1 MINKHSIY
9 NWLFFPLLASL
20 LAGSVA
26 SCINDPAMEETD
38 MSGKSTLSI
47 TMRGI
52 TTTDP
57 STSGGSY
64 DDYVKTL
71 RVIGYD
77 NTGDVVCNQKWNEND
92 LLDKLEG
99 TGEDACIKIT
109 QTLKEAFAGG
119 VCEFYFIAN
128 EEGYFVY
135 TNGQAGD
142 ALSAFLGTSGN
153 LEQAPKKDVLDNC
166 IIAFKTGDTDNG
178 FTPGYPIL
186 MTVHST
192 SQFLK
197 PGNNEMGS
205 IQLVRCLARVQL
217 NITKD
222 ASFTGDVSVNDD
234 VKLTGTCP
242 DSYSLWNTGTYTG
255 YTAQLID
262 RKLYNVG
269 TGGGVFTSSALM
281 FPEKLG
287 KGGNTVTDTDL
298 KYTFSLTSGTT
309 TKNYEIGIGKGQDT
323 DQSVIE
329 DYNIYRNHWYKTN
342 VNFLGWQSQI
352 KITYDVADWED
363 EEDYVLEFAYPSYT
377 NPIQPVGGGDF
388 PSAQPTVYYNS
399 DANSD
404 DGTFQC
410 QFTITGPVGQ
420 VWQPTLL
427 NTTPGDYE
435 IIVYKGI
442 EKQNPPYGIS
452 DDPYTLKIRALKP
465 ENVDYTVELGIS
477 YTPQWDPSAT
487 SLLLINGTEG
497 DTKWPGSD
505 DPEKIVIKQ
514 IEIPSVP

>member
-1 MINKHSIY
+1 MGDKAENAPQK
-9 NWLFFPLLASL
+9 
-20 LAGSVA
+20 V
-26 SCINDPAMEETD
+26 D
-38 MSGKSTLSI
+38 LS
-47 TMRGI
+47 
-52 TTTDP
+52 
-57 STSGGSY
+57 S
-64 DDYVKTL
+64 
-71 RVIGYD
+71 
-77 NTGDVVCNQKWNEND
+77 
-92 LLDKLEG
+92 
-99 TGEDACIKIT
+99 
-109 QTLKEAFAGG
+109 
-119 VCEFYFIAN
+119 
-128 EEGYFVY
+128 
-135 TNGQAGD
+135 
-142 ALSAFLGTSGN
+142 
-153 LEQAPKKDVLDNC
+153 C
-166 IIAFKTGDTDNG
+166 IIAFDAESGL
-178 FTPGYPIL
+178 TPGYPIL
-186 MTVHST
+186 MTVHSS

-222 ASFTGDVSVNDD
+222 ASFTGDVSVGN
-234 VKLTGTCP
+234 VHLTGSCT

-255 YTAQLID
+255 YTAQSID

-309 TKNYEIGIGKGQDT
+309 KKNYEIGIGKGQDT

-329 DYNIYRNHWYKTN
+329 DYNIYRNYWYKTN

-352 KITYDVADWED
+352 KITYEVDNWKEGGNY
-363 EEDYVLEFAYPSYT
+363 ELGFAYPSYT
-377 NPIQPVGGGDF
+377 NPIQPVGGGE
-388 PSAQPTVYYNS
+388 PPYAQPTVYYNS
-399 DANSD
+399 DADSD

-435 IIVYKGI
+435 ITVYKGG
-442 EKQNPPYGIS
+442 EKQDPPYGIS

-487 SLLLINGTEG
+487 SLLLINGTVNN
-497 DTKWPGSD
+497 TAWAGSS

-514 IEIPSVP
+514 VDISSVP

>member
-9 NWLFFPLLASL
+9 NWLFFPLFVSL

-26 SCINDPAMEETD
+26 SCINDPAMEEEDT
-38 MSGKSTLSI
+38 SGKSTLSI
-47 TMRGI
+47 MVRGI
-52 TTTDP
+52 TITPGT
-57 STSGGSY
+57 
-64 DDYVKTL
+64 DDYVETL

-77 NTGDVVCNQKWNEND
+77 NTGAVVCNQKYSGAE
-92 LLDKLEG
+92 LGTVEG
-99 TGEDACIKIT
+99 KAPDTYIVIT
-109 QTLKEAFAGG
+109 QTLEDAFQGG
-119 VCEFYFIAN
+119 VCDFYFIAN
-128 EEGYFVY
+128 EDGYSVY

-142 ALSAFLGTSGN
+142 ALSTFLGTSGN
-153 LEQAPKKDVLDNC
+153 LKQAPPKATLDNC
-166 IIAFKTGDTDNG
+166 VIAFKTGDTDNG

-217 NITKD
+217 NIAKD
-222 ASFTGDVSVNDD
+222 ASFTGDVYVNDD

-242 DSYSLWNTGTYTG
+242 DSYSLWNTGTYIA
-255 YTAQLID
+255 YTAQPIN

-269 TGGGVFTSSALM
+269 TGNGIFTSSALM

-309 TKNYEIGIGKGQDT
+309 TKKYEIGIGKGQDT

-329 DYNIYRNHWYKTN
+329 DYNIYRNHWYRTN
-342 VNFLGWQSQI
+342 VNFLGWQSLI
-352 KITYDVADWED
+352 KITYEVDDWED
-363 EEDYVLEFAYPSYT
+363 SEDYELEFAYPSYT
-377 NPIQPVGGGDF
+377 NPIQPDDGSTFD
-388 PSAQPTVYYNS
+388 QPTVYYNS
-399 DANSD
+399 DADSD
-404 DGTFQC
+404 DGAFQC
-410 QFTITGPVGQ
+410 QFTITGPTGQ

-435 IIVYKGI
+435 ITVYKGT

-465 ENVDYTVELGIS
+465 ENVNKTFELGIS
-477 YTPQWDPSAT
+477 YTPQWNPSAT

-497 DTKWPGSD
+497 DTEWSGSD

-514 IEIPSVP
+514 VEIPSVP

>member
-1 MINKHSIY
+1 MKVKQYIY
-9 NWLFFPLLASL
+9 HWLFFPLLVLL
-20 LAGSVA
+20 LAGGA
-26 SCINDPAMEETD
+26 TSCSNDSSMEEED

-47 TMRGI
+47 MVRGI
-52 TTTDP
+52 TITPGT
-57 STSGGSY
+57 

-77 NTGDVVCNQKWNEND
+77 NAENVVCNQKWNEND
-92 LLDKLEG
+92 LQGKLEG
-99 TGEDACIKIT
+99 TGDDACIKIT
-109 QTLKEAFAGG
+109 QTLREAFAGG

-128 EEGYFVY
+128 EDGYSVY

-142 ALSAFLGTSGN
+142 ALSTFLGTSGN
-153 LEQAPKKDVLDNC
+153 LEQAPPKAALDNC
-166 IIAFKTGDTDNG
+166 VIAFKTGDTDNG

-197 PGNNEMGS
+197 PGDNSMGT

-217 NITKD
+217 KISNSSNQQDLT
-222 ASFTGDVSVNDD
+222 VNT
-234 VKLTGTCP
+234 VKLTGSCP
-242 DSYSLWNTGTYTG
+242 DSYSLWNTETYKDYQAIQITRDLANMSSVEDGT
-255 YTAQLID
+255 
-262 RKLYNVG
+262 
-269 TGGGVFTSSALM
+269 VFTSSALF
-281 FPEKLG
+281 FPEKLE
-287 KGGNTVTDTDL
+287 KGGNATTDTDL

-363 EEDYVLEFAYPSYT
+363 GEDYELGFAYPSYT

-399 DANSD
+399 DADSD

-435 IIVYKGI
+435 ITVYKGT
-442 EKQNPPYGIS
+442 EKQDPPYGITTEG
-452 DDPYTLKIRALKP
+452 DPYTLKIRALKP
-465 ENVDYTVELGIS
+465 ENIDHTVELGIS

-514 IEIPSVP
+514 VEIPSVP

>member
-9 NWLFFPLLASL
+9 NWLFFPLLVFL
-20 LAGSVA
+20 LAGGA
-26 SCINDPAMEETD
+26 TSCSNDPAMEEEDT
-38 MSGKSTLSI
+38 SGKSTLSI
-47 TMRGI
+47 MVRGI
-52 TTTDP
+52 TITPGT
-57 STSGGSY
+57 
-64 DDYVKTL
+64 DDYVETL

-77 NTGDVVCNQKWNEND
+77 NTGAVVCNQKYSGAE
-92 LLDKLEG
+92 LGTVEG
-99 TGEDACIKIT
+99 TTPDTYIKIT
-109 QTLKEAFAGG
+109 QTLEDAFQGG
-119 VCEFYFIAN
+119 VCDFYFIAN
-128 EEGYFVY
+128 EDEYFVY
-135 TNGQAGD
+135 TDGQARN
-142 ALSAFLGTSGN
+142 ALSTFLGTSGN
-153 LEQAPKKDVLDNC
+153 LEQAPQKDALDNC
-166 IIAFKTGDTDNG
+166 VIAFKTGDTDNG

-197 PGNNEMGS
+197 PGDNSMGT

-217 NITKD
+217 KISNSSNQQDLT
-222 ASFTGDVSVNDD
+222 VNT
-234 VKLTGTCP
+234 VKLTGSCP
-242 DSYSLWNTGTYTG
+242 DSYSLWNTETYKDYQAIQITRDLANMSSVEDGT
-255 YTAQLID
+255 
-262 RKLYNVG
+262 
-269 TGGGVFTSSALM
+269 VFTSSALF
-281 FPEKLG
+281 FPEKLE
-287 KGGNTVTDTDL
+287 KGGNATTDTDL

-363 EEDYVLEFAYPSYT
+363 GEDYELGFAYPSYT
-377 NPIQPVGGGDF
+377 NPIQPMDGTTF
-388 PSAQPTVYYNS
+388 EQPTVYYNS
-399 DANSD
+399 DADSD

-410 QFTITGPVGQ
+410 QFTIYGPTGQ

-435 IIVYKGI
+435 ITVYKGG
-442 EKQNPPYGIS
+442 EKQDPPYGIS

-465 ENVDYTVELGIS
+465 ENVNHTVELGIS

-497 DTKWPGSD
+497 ETKWSGSD

-514 IEIPSVP
+514 VEIPSVP

>member
-9 NWLFFPLLASL
+9 NWLFFPLLVFL

-26 SCINDPAMEETD
+26 SCSNDPAMEEEDT
-38 MSGKSTLSI
+38 SGKSTLSI
-47 TMRGI
+47 MVRGI
-52 TTTDP
+52 TITPGT
-57 STSGGSY
+57 
-64 DDYVKTL
+64 DDYVETL

-77 NTGDVVCNQKWNEND
+77 NTGAVVCNQKYSGAE
-92 LLDKLEG
+92 LGTVEG
-99 TGEDACIKIT
+99 TAPDTYIKIT
-109 QTLKEAFAGG
+109 QTLEDAFQGG
-119 VCEFYFIAN
+119 VCDFYFIAN
-128 EEGYFVY
+128 EDGYSVY
-135 TNGQAGD
+135 NSQTTPKQT
-142 ALSAFLGTSGN
+142 LSAFLGDKAEN
-153 LEQAPKKDVLDNC
+153 APQKVDLNSC
-166 IIAFKTGDTDNG
+166 IIAFDVQNG
-178 FTPGYPIL
+178 LTPGYPVL

-197 PGNNEMGS
+197 PGNNDMGRIS
-205 IQLVRCLARVQL
+205 LVRCLARVQL

-222 ASFTGDVSVNDD
+222 VSFTEDVSVGN
-234 VKLTGTCP
+234 VQLTGSCP
-242 DSYSLWNTGTYTG
+242 DSYSLWNTVTYTG
-255 YTAQLID
+255 YTAQSID
-262 RKLYNVG
+262 RELYNVG

-287 KGGNTVTDTDL
+287 KGGSTVTDTDL

-329 DYNIYRNHWYKTN
+329 DYNIYRNHWYRTN

-352 KITYDVADWED
+352 KITYEVDDWED
-363 EEDYVLEFAYPSYT
+363 GEDYVLEFAYPSYT
-377 NPIQPVGGGDF
+377 NPIQPVGGGE
-388 PSAQPTVYYNS
+388 PPYAQPTVYYNS
-399 DANSD
+399 DADSD

-435 IIVYKGI
+435 ITVYKGG
-442 EKQNPPYGIS
+442 EKQDPPYGIS

-465 ENVDYTVELGIS
+465 ENVDHTVELGIS

-497 DTKWPGSD
+497 DTKWSGSN
-505 DPEKIVIKQ
+505 DPEKIVIEQ
-514 IEIPSVP
+514 VEIPSVP

>member
-1 MINKHSIY
+1 MQNRHFIY
-9 NWLFFPLLASL
+9 SWMFFLLLAILLASG
-20 LAGSVA
+20 AT
-26 SCINDPAMEETD
+26 SCSNDPSMEEGT
-38 MSGKSTLSI
+38 SGKSTLSI
-47 TMRGI
+47 MVRGI

-57 STSGGSY
+57 GSSGSY
-64 DDYVKTL
+64 DDYVETL

-77 NTGDVVCNQKWNEND
+77 NTGTVVCNQKYSGTE
-92 LLDKLEG
+92 LGTVEG
-99 TGEDACIKIT
+99 TAPNTYIKIT
-109 QTLKEAFAGG
+109 QTLEDAFQGG
-119 VCEFYFIAN
+119 VCDFYFIAN
-128 EEGYFVY
+128 EGEYSVY
-135 TNGQAGD
+135 NSQTTPKQT
-142 ALSAFLGTSGN
+142 LSEFLGDGAEYAPSKEN
-153 LEQAPKKDVLDNC
+153 LDSC
-166 IIAFKTGDTDNG
+166 IIAFDAQNG
-178 FTPGYPIL
+178 LTPGYPIL
-186 MTVHST
+186 MAVHST

-197 PGNNEMGS
+197 PGNNEMGR
-205 IQLVRCLARVQL
+205 IYLERCLARVQL

-222 ASFTGDVSVNDD
+222 ASFTGDVSVGN
-234 VKLTGTCP
+234 VYLTGSCT

-255 YTAQLID
+255 YTAQSID

-269 TGGGVFTSSALM
+269 TGGSVFTSSALM

-287 KGGNTVTDTDL
+287 KGGSTVTDTNL

-399 DANSD
+399 NADSD

-435 IIVYKGI
+435 ITVYKGT
-442 EKQNPPYGIS
+442 EKQDPPYGITTEG
-452 DDPYTLKIRALKP
+452 DPYTLKIRALKP
-465 ENVDYTVELGIS
+465 ENVNHTVELGIS

-497 DTKWPGSD
+497 DTKWSGSN
-505 DPEKIVIKQ
+505 DPEKIVIEQ
-514 IEIPSVP
+514 VEIPSVP

>member
-26 SCINDPAMEETD
+26 SCINDPAMEEDT
-38 MSGKSTLSI
+38 SGKSTLSI
-47 TMRGI
+47 MVRGV
-52 TTTDP
+52 TTNPEQD
-57 STSGGSY
+57 GY
-64 DDYVKTL
+64 DEYIETL

-77 NTGDVVCNQKWNEND
+77 NTGAVVCNQKYSGAE
-92 LLDKLEG
+92 LGTVEG
-99 TGEDACIKIT
+99 TAPNTYIKIT
-109 QTLKEAFAGG
+109 QTLEDAFQGG
-119 VCEFYFIAN
+119 VCDFYFIAN
-128 EEGYFVY
+128 EDGYSVY
-135 TNGQAGD
+135 KYNSQTTPKQT
-142 ALSAFLGTSGN
+142 LSAFLGDKAEN
-153 LEQAPKKDVLDNC
+153 APQKVDLSSC
-166 IIAFKTGDTDNG
+166 IIAFDAESGL
-178 FTPGYPIL
+178 TPGYPIL

-192 SQFLK
+192 SQYLK
-197 PGNNEMGS
+197 PGDNSMGT

-222 ASFTGDVSVNDD
+222 ASFTGDVSVGN
-234 VKLTGTCP
+234 VRLTGSCP
-242 DSYSLWNTGTYTG
+242 DSYSLWNTGTYID
-255 YTAQLID
+255 YTAQPID
-262 RKLYNVG
+262 RKLYG
-269 TGGGVFTSSALM
+269 TGNGIFTSSALM

-329 DYNIYRNHWYKTN
+329 DYNIYRNYWYKTN

-399 DANSD
+399 DADSD

-435 IIVYKGI
+435 ITVYKGT
-442 EKQNPPYGIS
+442 EKQDPPYGITTEG
-452 DDPYTLKIRALKP
+452 DPYTLKIRALKP
-465 ENVDYTVELGIS
+465 ENVNHTVELGIS

>member
-9 NWLFFPLLASL
+9 NWLFFPLFVSL

-26 SCINDPAMEETD
+26 SCINDPAMEEEDT
-38 MSGKSTLSI
+38 SGKSTLSI
-47 TMRGI
+47 MVRGI
-52 TTTDP
+52 TITDP
-57 STSGGSY
+57 GTTGSY

-77 NTGDVVCNQKWNEND
+77 NTGAVVCNQKYSGAE
-92 LLDKLEG
+92 LGTVEG
-99 TGEDACIKIT
+99 KDPNTYIEIT
-109 QTLKEAFAGG
+109 QTLEDAFQGG
-119 VCEFYFIAN
+119 VCDFYFIAN
-128 EEGYFVY
+128 EDGYSVY
-135 TNGQAGD
+135 NSQTTPKQT
-142 ALSAFLGTSGN
+142 LSAFLGDKAEN
-153 LEQAPKKDVLDNC
+153 APQKVDLSSC
-166 IIAFKTGDTDNG
+166 IIAFDAESGL
-178 FTPGYPIL
+178 TPGYPIL

-192 SQFLK
+192 SQYLK
-197 PGNNEMGS
+197 PGDNSMGT

-217 NITKD
+217 KISNSSNQQDLT
-222 ASFTGDVSVNDD
+222 VNT
-234 VKLTGTCP
+234 VKLTGSCP
-242 DSYSLWNTGTYTG
+242 DSYSLWNTETYKDYQAIQITRDLANMSSVEDGT
-255 YTAQLID
+255 
-262 RKLYNVG
+262 
-269 TGGGVFTSSALM
+269 VFTSSALF
-281 FPEKLG
+281 FPEKLE
-287 KGGNTVTDTDL
+287 KGGNATTDTDL

-363 EEDYVLEFAYPSYT
+363 GEDYELGFAYPSYT
-377 NPIQPVGGGDF
+377 NPIQPMDGTTF
-388 PSAQPTVYYNS
+388 EQPTVYYNS
-399 DANSD
+399 DADSD

-410 QFTITGPVGQ
+410 QFTIYGPTGQ

-435 IIVYKGI
+435 ITVYKGG
-442 EKQNPPYGIS
+442 EKQDPPYGIS

-465 ENVDYTVELGIS
+465 ENVNHTVELGIS

-497 DTKWPGSD
+497 ETKWSGSD

-514 IEIPSVP
+514 VEIPSVP

>member
-1 MINKHSIY
+1 MKITRYIY
-9 NWLFFPLLASL
+9 QGMLFPLLAFL
-20 LAGSVA
+20 LAGSVTGC
-26 SCINDPAMEETD
+26 SNDPTMEEG

-47 TMRGI
+47 MVRGI
-52 TTTDP
+52 TITDP
-57 STSGGSY
+57 GTSGSY

-77 NTGDVVCNQKWNEND
+77 NAGNVVCNQKWEKSD
-92 LLDKLEG
+92 LQDKLEG
-99 TGEDACIKIT
+99 TGDNACIKIT
-109 QTLKEAFAGG
+109 QTLREAFAGG
-119 VCEFYFIAN
+119 VCQFYFIAN
-128 EEGYFVY
+128 EDGYLTY
-135 TNGQAGD
+135 TNGQAGND
-142 ALSAFLGTSGN
+142 LSTFLGTSGN
-153 LEQAPKKDVLDNC
+153 LEQAPTKDKLDNC

-192 SQFLK
+192 SQYLK
-197 PGNNEMGS
+197 PGDNSMGT

-217 NITKD
+217 KISNSSYQQDLT
-222 ASFTGDVSVNDD
+222 VNT
-234 VKLTGTCP
+234 VKLTGSCP
-242 DSYSLWNTGTYTG
+242 NTYSLWNTETYKDYQAIPITRDLANMSSVGDGT
-255 YTAQLID
+255 
-262 RKLYNVG
+262 
-269 TGGGVFTSSALM
+269 VFTSSALM

-287 KGGNTVTDTDL
+287 KEGNTVTDTDL

-329 DYNIYRNHWYKTN
+329 DYNIYRNHWYSTN

-352 KITYDVADWED
+352 KITYEVDDWKD
-363 EEDYVLEFAYPSYT
+363 GEDYELGFAYPSYT

-399 DANSD
+399 DADSD

-435 IIVYKGI
+435 ITVYKRT
-442 EKQNPPYGIS
+442 EKQDPPYGITTEG
-452 DDPYTLKIRALKP
+452 DPYTLKIRALKP
-465 ENVDYTVELGIS
+465 ENVNHTIELGIS

-497 DTKWPGSD
+497 ETKWPGSD

-514 IEIPSVP
+514 VEILSVP

>member
-9 NWLFFPLLASL
+9 NWLFFPLFVSL

-26 SCINDPAMEETD
+26 SCINDPAMEEEDT
-38 MSGKSTLSI
+38 SGKSTLSI
-47 TMRGI
+47 MVRGI
-52 TTTDP
+52 TITPGT
-57 STSGGSY
+57 
-64 DDYVKTL
+64 DDYVETL

-77 NTGDVVCNQKWNEND
+77 NTGAVVCNQKYSGAE
-92 LLDKLEG
+92 LGKVEG
-99 TGEDACIKIT
+99 TASDTYIKIT
-109 QTLKEAFAGG
+109 QTLEDAFQGG
-119 VCEFYFIAN
+119 VCDFYFIAN
-128 EEGYFVY
+128 EEEYFVY
-135 TNGQAGD
+135 NSQTTPKQT
-142 ALSAFLGTSGN
+142 LSAFLGDKAEN
-153 LEQAPKKDVLDNC
+153 APQKVDLSSC
-166 IIAFKTGDTDNG
+166 IIAFDAESGL
-178 FTPGYPIL
+178 TPGYPIL

-222 ASFTGDVSVNDD
+222 ASFTGDVYVNDD

-242 DSYSLWNTGTYTG
+242 DSYSLWNTGTYIA
-255 YTAQLID
+255 YTAQPID
-262 RKLYNVG
+262 RKLYNLG
-269 TGGGVFTSSALM
+269 TGNGIFTSSALM

-352 KITYDVADWED
+352 KITYEVANWED
-363 EEDYVLEFAYPSYT
+363 GEDYELGFAYPSYT
-377 NPIQPVGGGDF
+377 NPIQPVGGGE
-388 PSAQPTVYYNS
+388 PPYAQPTVYYNS
-399 DANSD
+399 DADSD

-435 IIVYKGI
+435 ITVYKGG
-442 EKQNPPYGIS
+442 EKQDPPYGIS

-465 ENVDYTVELGIS
+465 ENVDHTVELGIS

-487 SLLLINGTEG
+487 SLLLINGTVNN
-497 DTKWPGSD
+497 TAWAGSS

-514 IEIPSVP
+514 VEIPSVP

>member
-1 MINKHSIY
+1 MINKHSI
-9 NWLFFPLLASL
+9 F
-20 LAGSVA
+20 
-26 SCINDPAMEETD
+26 NDPAMEEEYT
-38 MSGKSTLSI
+38 SGKSTLSI
-47 TMRGI
+47 MVRGI
-52 TTTDP
+52 TITDP
-57 STSGGSY
+57 GTTGSY

-77 NTGDVVCNQKWNEND
+77 NTGAVVCNQKYSGSE
-92 LLDKLEG
+92 LGKVEG
-99 TGEDACIKIT
+99 TAPDTYIKIT
-109 QTLKEAFAGG
+109 QTLEKAFQGG
-119 VCEFYFIAN
+119 VCDFYFIAN
-128 EEGYFVY
+128 EGGYSVY
-135 TNGQAGD
+135 NSQTTPKQT
-142 ALSAFLGTSGN
+142 LSEFLGDN
-153 LEQAPKKDVLDNC
+153 AENAPPKVDLSSC
-166 IIAFKTGDTDNG
+166 IIAFDAESGL
-178 FTPGYPIL
+178 TPGYPIL

-242 DSYSLWNTGTYTG
+242 DSYSLWNTGTYIA
-255 YTAQLID
+255 YTAQSID
-262 RKLYNVG
+262 RELYNVG
-269 TGGGVFTSSALM
+269 TGNGIFTSSALM

-329 DYNIYRNHWYKTN
+329 DYNIYRNSWYTTSL
-342 VNFLGWQSQI
+342 NFLGWQSQI
-352 KITYDVADWED
+352 KITYEVDDWEVGGN
-363 EEDYVLEFAYPSYT
+363 YVLEFAYPSYT
-377 NPIQPVGGGDF
+377 NPIQPVGGGE
-388 PSAQPTVYYNS
+388 PPYAQPTVYYNS
-399 DANSD
+399 DADSD

-435 IIVYKGI
+435 ITVYKGG
-442 EKQNPPYGIS
+442 EKQDPPYGIS
-452 DDPYTLKIRALKP
+452 DDSYTLKIRALKP
-465 ENVDYTVELGIS
+465 ENVDHTVELGIS

-497 DTKWPGSD
+497 DTKWSGSN
-505 DPEKIVIKQ
+505 DPEKIVIEQ
-514 IEIPSVP
+514 VEIPSVP

>member
-1 MINKHSIY
+1 MINKQSIY
-9 NWLFFPLLASL
+9 YWFFFPLLAL
-20 LAGSVA
+20 LSAGCLT
-26 SCINDPAMEETD
+26 SCIYDSVVEETD

-47 TMRGI
+47 MVRGI
-52 TTTDP
+52 TITPGT
-57 STSGGSY
+57 
-64 DDYVKTL
+64 DDYVETL

-77 NTGDVVCNQKWNEND
+77 NTGAVVCNQKYSGAE
-92 LLDKLEG
+92 LGTVEG
-99 TGEDACIKIT
+99 TAPDTYIEIT
-109 QTLKEAFAGG
+109 QTLEDAFQGG
-119 VCEFYFIAN
+119 VCDFYFIAN
-128 EEGYFVY
+128 EDGYSVY
-135 TNGQAGD
+135 NSQTTTKQK
-142 ALSAFLGTSGN
+142 LSDFLGDN
-153 LEQAPKKDVLDNC
+153 AKNAPQKVDLSSC
-166 IIAFKTGDTDNG
+166 IIAFDTESG
-178 FTPGYPIL
+178 LTPGYPIL

-222 ASFTGDVSVNDD
+222 ASFTGDVYVNDD

-242 DSYSLWNTGTYTG
+242 DSYSLWNTGTYIA
-255 YTAQLID
+255 YTAQSID

-287 KGGNTVTDTDL
+287 KGGSTVTDTDL

-352 KITYDVADWED
+352 KITYEVANWED
-363 EEDYVLEFAYPSYT
+363 GEDYELGFAYPSYT
-377 NPIQPVGGGDF
+377 NPIQPMDGTTF
-388 PSAQPTVYYNS
+388 EQPTVYYNS
-399 DANSD
+399 DADSD

-435 IIVYKGI
+435 ITVYKRE
-442 EKQNPPYGIS
+442 EKQDPPYGIS
-452 DDPYTLKIRALKP
+452 EYPYTLKIRALKP
-465 ENVDYTVELGIS
+465 ENVDHTVELGIS

>member
-9 NWLFFPLLASL
+9 NWLFFPLLVFL
-20 LAGSVA
+20 LAGGA
-26 SCINDPAMEETD
+26 TSCSNDPAMEEEDT
-38 MSGKSTLSI
+38 SGKSTLSI
-47 TMRGI
+47 MVRGI
-52 TTTDP
+52 TITPGT
-57 STSGGSY
+57 
-64 DDYVKTL
+64 DDYVETL

-77 NTGDVVCNQKWNEND
+77 NTGAVVCNQKYSGAE
-92 LLDKLEG
+92 LGTVEG
-99 TGEDACIKIT
+99 TVPDTYIKIT
-109 QTLKEAFAGG
+109 QILEDAFQGG
-119 VCEFYFIAN
+119 VCDFYFIAN
-128 EEGYFVY
+128 EDGYSVY
-135 TNGQAGD
+135 NSQTTPKQT
-142 ALSAFLGTSGN
+142 LSAFLGDN
-153 LEQAPKKDVLDNC
+153 AENAPQKVDLSRC
-166 IIAFKTGDTDNG
+166 IIAFDAESGL
-178 FTPGYPIL
+178 TPGYSIL

-192 SQFLK
+192 SQYLK
-197 PGNNEMGS
+197 PGDNSMGT

-222 ASFTGDVSVNDD
+222 ASFTGDVYVNDD

-242 DSYSLWNTGTYTG
+242 DSYSLWNTGTYIA
-255 YTAQLID
+255 YTAQPID

-269 TGGGVFTSSALM
+269 TGNGIFTSSALM

-309 TKNYEIGIGKGQDT
+309 TKNYKIGIGKGQDT

-352 KITYDVADWED
+352 KITYEVDNWKEGGNY
-363 EEDYVLEFAYPSYT
+363 ELGFAYPSYT
-377 NPIQPVGGGDF
+377 NPIQPVGGGE
-388 PSAQPTVYYNS
+388 PSYAQPTVYYNS
-399 DANSD
+399 DADSD

-435 IIVYKGI
+435 ITVYKGT
-442 EKQNPPYGIS
+442 EKQDPPYGITTEG
-452 DDPYTLKIRALKP
+452 DPYTLKIRALKP
-465 ENVDYTVELGIS
+465 ENVNHTVELGIS

-514 IEIPSVP
+514 VEIPSVP

>member
-1 MINKHSIY
+1 MINKQSIY
-9 NWLFFPLLASL
+9 YWFFFPLLAL
-20 LAGSVA
+20 LSAGSLT
-26 SCINDPAMEETD
+26 SCIYDSVLEETD

-52 TTTDP
+52 TTTP
-57 STSGGSY
+57 PGSSGSY

-77 NTGDVVCNQKWNEND
+77 NTGAVVCNQKYSGVE
-92 LLDKLEG
+92 LGTVEG
-99 TGEDACIKIT
+99 TAPDTYIEIT
-109 QTLKEAFAGG
+109 QTLEDAFQGG
-119 VCEFYFIAN
+119 VCDFYFIAN
-128 EEGYFVY
+128 EDGYSVY
-135 TNGQAGD
+135 NSQTTTKQK
-142 ALSAFLGTSGN
+142 LSDFLGDN
-153 LEQAPKKDVLDNC
+153 AENAPPKVDLSSC
-166 IIAFKTGDTDNG
+166 IIAFDAESGL
-178 FTPGYPIL
+178 TPGYPIL

-222 ASFTGDVSVNDD
+222 ASFTGDVSVNGD

-242 DSYSLWNTGTYTG
+242 DSYSLWNTGTYIA
-255 YTAQLID
+255 YTAQSID
-262 RKLYNVG
+262 RELYNAG
-269 TGGGVFTSSALM
+269 TGNGIFTSFALY

-287 KGGNTVTDTDL
+287 KGGNVVTDTDL

-309 TKNYEIGIGKGQDT
+309 TKSYEIGIGKGQEDNS
-323 DQSVIE
+323 SVIA
-329 DYNIYRNHWYKTN
+329 DYNIYRNSWYTTS

-352 KITYDVADWED
+352 KITYKVDDWKEGGNY
-363 EEDYVLEFAYPSYT
+363 ELGFAYPTYT
-377 NPIQPVGGGDF
+377 NPIQPMGGTTF
-388 PSAQPTVYYNS
+388 EQPTVYYNS
-399 DANSD
+399 DADSD

-435 IIVYKGI
+435 ITVYKGE
-442 EKQNPPYGIS
+442 EKQDPPYGIS
-452 DDPYTLKIRALKP
+452 EYPYTLKIRALKP
-465 ENVDYTVELGIS
+465 ENVDHPFELGIS

-487 SLLLINGTEG
+487 SLLLINGTVNN
-497 DTKWPGSD
+497 TAWPGSS

-514 IEIPSVP
+514 VDIPSVP

>member
-1 MINKHSIY
+1 MKVKQYIY
-9 NWLFFPLLASL
+9 HWLLFPLFAFL
-20 LAGSVA
+20 LANCA
-26 SCINDPAMEETD
+26 TSCSNDPAMEEDT
-38 MSGKSTLSI
+38 SGKSTLSI
-47 TMRGI
+47 KVRGI

-57 STSGGSY
+57 GSSGSY

-77 NTGDVVCNQKWNEND
+77 NTGAVVCNQKYSGKE
-92 LLDKLEG
+92 LGTVEG
-99 TGEDACIKIT
+99 TDPNTYIEIT
-109 QTLKEAFAGG
+109 QTLEDAFQGG

-128 EEGYFVY
+128 EDGYSVY
-135 TNGQAGD
+135 NSQTTPKPT
-142 ALSAFLGTSGN
+142 LSSFLGDN
-153 LEQAPKKDVLDNC
+153 ADNAPSKDGLNSC
-166 IIAFKTGDTDNG
+166 IIAFDAQNG
-178 FTPGYPIL
+178 LTPGYPIL
-186 MTVHST
+186 MAVHST

-197 PGNNEMGS
+197 PGNNEMGR
-205 IQLVRCLARVQL
+205 IYLERCLARVQL

-222 ASFTGDVSVNDD
+222 ASFTGDVSVGN
-234 VKLTGTCP
+234 VKLTGSCP

-255 YTAQLID
+255 YTAQSID
-262 RKLYNVG
+262 RELYNVG
-269 TGGGVFTSSALM
+269 TGNGIFTSSALM

-287 KGGNTVTDTDL
+287 KGGSTTTDTDL

-329 DYNIYRNHWYKTN
+329 DYNIYRNHWYRTN
-342 VNFLGWQSQI
+342 VNFLGWQSLI
-352 KITYDVADWED
+352 KITYEVDDWED
-363 EEDYVLEFAYPSYT
+363 SEDYELGFAYPSYT
-377 NPIQPVGGGDF
+377 NPIQPVGGGE
-388 PSAQPTVYYNS
+388 PPYAQPTVYYNS
-399 DANSD
+399 DADSD

-427 NTTPGDYE
+427 NTTPVDYE
-435 IIVYKGI
+435 ITVYKGTD
-442 EKQNPPYGIS
+442 KQNPPYGIS

-465 ENVDYTVELGIS
+465 ENVNKTFELGIS

-497 DTKWPGSD
+497 DTEWSGSD

-514 IEIPSVP
+514 VEISSVP

>member
-9 NWLFFPLLASL
+9 NWLFFPLLVFL

-26 SCINDPAMEETD
+26 SCSNDPAMEEEDT
-38 MSGKSTLSI
+38 SGKSTLSI
-47 TMRGI
+47 MVRGI
-52 TTTDP
+52 TITPGT
-57 STSGGSY
+57 
-64 DDYVKTL
+64 DDYVETL

-77 NTGDVVCNQKWNEND
+77 NTGAVVCNQKYSGAE
-92 LLDKLEG
+92 LGTVEG
-99 TGEDACIKIT
+99 TAPDTYIKIT
-109 QTLKEAFAGG
+109 QTLEDAFQGG
-119 VCEFYFIAN
+119 VCDFYFIAN
-128 EEGYFVY
+128 EDGYSVY
-135 TNGQAGD
+135 NSQTTSKQT
-142 ALSAFLGTSGN
+142 LSAFLGDKAEN
-153 LEQAPKKDVLDNC
+153 APQKVDLNSC
-166 IIAFKTGDTDNG
+166 MIAFDVQNG
-178 FTPGYPIL
+178 LTPGYPVL

-197 PGNNEMGS
+197 PGNNDMGRIS
-205 IQLVRCLARVQL
+205 LVRCLARVQL

-222 ASFTGDVSVNDD
+222 VSFTEDVSVGN
-234 VKLTGTCP
+234 VQLTGSCP

-255 YTAQLID
+255 YIAQSID
-262 RKLYNVG
+262 RELYNVG

-287 KGGNTVTDTDL
+287 KGESTVTDTDL

-329 DYNIYRNHWYKTN
+329 DYNIYRNHWYRTN

-352 KITYDVADWED
+352 KITYEVDDWKEGGNY
-363 EEDYVLEFAYPSYT
+363 ELGFAYPSYT

-399 DANSD
+399 DADSD

-435 IIVYKGI
+435 ITVYKGG
-442 EKQNPPYGIS
+442 EKQDPPYGIS

-465 ENVDYTVELGIS
+465 ENVDHTVELGIS

-497 DTKWPGSD
+497 NTKWPGSD

-514 IEIPSVP
+514 VDIPSVP

>member
-9 NWLFFPLLASL
+9 NWLFFPLLVSL
-20 LAGSVA
+20 LAGSAA
-26 SCINDPAMEETD
+26 SCINDPAMEEEDT
-38 MSGKSTLSI
+38 SGKSTLSI
-47 TMRGI
+47 KVRGI

-57 STSGGSY
+57 GQNGSY

-77 NTGDVVCNQKWNEND
+77 NTGTVVCNQKYSGTE
-92 LLDKLEG
+92 LGIVEG
-99 TGEDACIKIT
+99 TDPNTYIEIT
-109 QTLKEAFAGG
+109 QTLEDAFQGG
-119 VCEFYFIAN
+119 VCDFYFIAN
-128 EEGYFVY
+128 EDGYSVY
-135 TNGQAGD
+135 NSQTTPKQT
-142 ALSAFLGTSGN
+142 LSAFLGDKAEN
-153 LEQAPKKDVLDNC
+153 APQKVDLSSC
-166 IIAFKTGDTDNG
+166 IIAFDAESGL
-178 FTPGYPIL
+178 TPGYPIL

-192 SQFLK
+192 SQYLK
-197 PGNNEMGS
+197 PGDNSMGT

-222 ASFTGDVSVNDD
+222 ASFTGDVSVGN
-234 VKLTGTCP
+234 VHLTGSCT

-255 YTAQLID
+255 YTVQSID
-262 RKLYNVG
+262 RELYDVG

-287 KGGNTVTDTDL
+287 KGGSTVTDTDL

-352 KITYDVADWED
+352 KITYEVDDWED
-363 EEDYVLEFAYPSYT
+363 EEDYVLEFAYPTYT

-399 DANSD
+399 DADSD

-435 IIVYKGI
+435 ITVYKGT
-442 EKQNPPYGIS
+442 EKQDPPYGITTEG
-452 DDPYTLKIRALKP
+452 DPYTLKIRALKP
-465 ENVDYTVELGIS
+465 ENVNHTVELGIS

-514 IEIPSVP
+514 VEIPSVP

>member
-20 LAGSVA
+20 H
-26 SCINDPAMEETD
+26 
-38 MSGKSTLSI
+38 
-47 TMRGI
+47 
-52 TTTDP
+52 
-57 STSGGSY
+57 
-64 DDYVKTL
+64 YVKTL

-77 NTGDVVCNQKWNEND
+77 NTGAVVCNQKYSGTE
-92 LLDKLEG
+92 LGTVEG
-99 TGEDACIKIT
+99 KDPNTYIEIT
-109 QTLKEAFAGG
+109 QTLEDAFQGG
-119 VCEFYFIAN
+119 VCDFYFIAN
-128 EEGYFVY
+128 EEEYFVY
-135 TNGQAGD
+135 NSQTTTKQK
-142 ALSAFLGTSGN
+142 LSAFLGDN
-153 LEQAPKKDVLDNC
+153 AENAPKKVDLSSC
-166 IIAFKTGDTDNG
+166 IIAFDAESGL
-178 FTPGYPIL
+178 TPGYPIL

-197 PGNNEMGS
+197 PGNNEMGR
-205 IQLVRCLARVQL
+205 IYLERCLARIQL

-222 ASFTGDVSVNDD
+222 ASFTGDVSVGN
-234 VKLTGTCP
+234 VKLTGSCP
-242 DSYSLWNTGTYTG
+242 DSYSLWNTGTYK
-255 YTAQLID
+255 A
-262 RKLYNVG
+262 YNAIGITRDLENMSSVG
-269 TGGGVFTSSALM
+269 DGTVFTSSALF

-309 TKNYEIGIGKGQDT
+309 TKKYEIGIGKGQDT

-352 KITYDVADWED
+352 KITYEVDDWED
-363 EEDYVLEFAYPSYT
+363 GEDYVLEFAYPSYT
-377 NPIQPVGGGDF
+377 NPIQPVGGGE
-388 PSAQPTVYYNS
+388 PPYAQPTVYYNS
-399 DANSD
+399 DADSD

-435 IIVYKGI
+435 ITVYKGG
-442 EKQNPPYGIS
+442 EKQDPPYGIS

-465 ENVDYTVELGIS
+465 ENADHTVELGIS

-514 IEIPSVP
+514 VEIPSVP

>member
-9 NWLFFPLLASL
+9 NWLFFPLLVLL
-20 LAGSVA
+20 LAGGA
-26 SCINDPAMEETD
+26 TSCSNDSSMEEED

-47 TMRGI
+47 MVRGI
-52 TTTDP
+52 TITDP
-57 STSGGSY
+57 GTTGSY

-77 NTGDVVCNQKWNEND
+77 NAENVVCNQKWNEND
-92 LLDKLEG
+92 LQGKLEG
-99 TGEDACIKIT
+99 TDDDACIKIT
-109 QTLKEAFAGG
+109 QTLREAFAGG

-128 EEGYFVY
+128 EDWYSVY

-142 ALSAFLGTSGN
+142 ALSTFLGTSGN
-153 LEQAPKKDVLDNC
+153 LEQAPPKAALDNC
-166 IIAFKTGDTDNG
+166 VIAFETGDTDNG

-192 SQFLK
+192 SQYLK
-197 PGNNEMGS
+197 PGDNSMGT

-222 ASFTGDVSVNDD
+222 ASFTGNVSVDN
-234 VKLTGTCP
+234 VHLIGSYT

-255 YTAQLID
+255 YTAQSID
-262 RKLYNVG
+262 RELYNVG
-269 TGGGVFTSSALM
+269 TGNGIFTSSALM

-329 DYNIYRNHWYKTN
+329 DYNIYRNHWYRTN
-342 VNFLGWQSQI
+342 VNFIGWQSQI
-352 KITYDVADWED
+352 KITYEVDDWKEGGNY
-363 EEDYVLEFAYPSYT
+363 ELGFAYPSYT
-377 NPIQPVGGGDF
+377 NPIQPVGGGE
-388 PSAQPTVYYNS
+388 PPYAQPTVYYNS
-399 DANSD
+399 DADSD

-435 IIVYKGI
+435 ITVYKGG
-442 EKQNPPYGIS
+442 EKQDPPYGIS

-465 ENVDYTVELGIS
+465 ENVDHTVELGIS

-487 SLLLINGTEG
+487 SLLLINGTVNN
-497 DTKWPGSD
+497 TAWVGSD

-514 IEIPSVP
+514 VEIPSVP

>member
-9 NWLFFPLLASL
+9 NWLFFPLFVSL

-26 SCINDPAMEETD
+26 SCSNDPAMEEEDT
-38 MSGKSTLSI
+38 SGKSTLSI
-47 TMRGI
+47 MVRGI
-52 TTTDP
+52 TITPGT
-57 STSGGSY
+57 
-64 DDYVKTL
+64 DDYVETL

-77 NTGDVVCNQKWNEND
+77 NTGAVVCNQKYSGAE
-92 LLDKLEG
+92 LGTVEG
-99 TGEDACIKIT
+99 KDPNTYIKIT
-109 QTLKEAFAGG
+109 QTLEDAFQGG
-119 VCEFYFIAN
+119 VCDFYFIAN
-128 EEGYFVY
+128 EDGYSVY
-135 TNGQAGD
+135 NSQTTPKQT
-142 ALSAFLGTSGN
+142 LSAFLGDKAEN
-153 LEQAPKKDVLDNC
+153 APKKVDLSSC
-166 IIAFKTGDTDNG
+166 IIAFDAESGL
-178 FTPGYPIL
+178 TPGYPIL

-192 SQFLK
+192 SQYLK
-197 PGNNEMGS
+197 PGDNSMGT

-222 ASFTGDVSVNDD
+222 ASFTGDVSVGN
-234 VKLTGTCP
+234 VHLTGFCT

-255 YTAQLID
+255 YTAQSID

-269 TGGGVFTSSALM
+269 TGNGIFTSSALM

-352 KITYDVADWED
+352 KITYEVDDWKEGGNY
-363 EEDYVLEFAYPSYT
+363 ELGFAYPTYT

>member
-1 MINKHSIY
+1 MINKQSIY
-9 NWLFFPLLASL
+9 YWFFFPLLAL
-20 LAGSVA
+20 LSAGSLT
-26 SCINDPAMEETD
+26 SCIYDSVLEETD

-77 NTGDVVCNQKWNEND
+77 NTGAVVCNQKYSGAE
-92 LLDKLEG
+92 LGTVEG
-99 TGEDACIKIT
+99 TAPDTYIEIT
-109 QTLKEAFAGG
+109 QTLEDAFQGG
-119 VCEFYFIAN
+119 VCDFYFIAN
-128 EEGYFVY
+128 EDGYSVY
-135 TNGQAGD
+135 NSQTTPKQT
-142 ALSAFLGTSGN
+142 LSVFLGDKAEN
-153 LEQAPKKDVLDNC
+153 APQKVDLSSC
-166 IIAFKTGDTDNG
+166 IIAFDAESGL
-178 FTPGYPIL
+178 TPGYPIL

-217 NITKD
+217 NITKG
-222 ASFTGDVSVNDD
+222 ASFTGDVSVGN
-234 VKLTGTCP
+234 VHLTGSCT

-255 YTAQLID
+255 YTAQSID
-262 RKLYNVG
+262 RDLYDVG
-269 TGGGVFTSSALM
+269 TGNGIFTSSALM

-287 KGGNTVTDTDL
+287 KGGSTVTDTDL

-329 DYNIYRNHWYKTN
+329 DYNIYRNHWYRTN

-352 KITYDVADWED
+352 KITYEVDNWKEGGNY
-363 EEDYVLEFAYPSYT
+363 ELGFAYPTYT
-377 NPIQPVGGGDF
+377 NPIQPVGGGE
-388 PSAQPTVYYNS
+388 PPYAQPTVYYNS

-442 EKQNPPYGIS
+442 EKQNPPYGITTEG
-452 DDPYTLKIRALKP
+452 DPYTLKIRALKP
-465 ENVDYTVELGIS
+465 ENIDHTVELGIS

-487 SLLLINGTEG
+487 SLLLINGTANN
-497 DTKWPGSD
+497 TTWSGSD

-514 IEIPSVP
+514 VDIPSVP

>member
-9 NWLFFPLLASL
+9 NWLFFPLFVSL

-26 SCINDPAMEETD
+26 SCINDPAMEEDT
-38 MSGKSTLSI
+38 SGKSTLSI
-47 TMRGI
+47 MVRGV
-52 TTTDP
+52 TTNPEQD
-57 STSGGSY
+57 GY
-64 DDYVKTL
+64 DEYIETL

-77 NTGDVVCNQKWNEND
+77 NTGAVVCNQKYSGAE
-92 LLDKLEG
+92 LGKVEG
-99 TGEDACIKIT
+99 TAPDTYIKIT
-109 QTLKEAFAGG
+109 QTLEDAFQGG
-119 VCEFYFIAN
+119 VCDFYFIAN
-128 EEGYFVY
+128 EEEYFVY
-135 TNGQAGD
+135 NSQTTTKQK
-142 ALSAFLGTSGN
+142 LSAFLGDN
-153 LEQAPKKDVLDNC
+153 AENAPQKVDLSRC
-166 IIAFKTGDTDNG
+166 IIAFDAESGL
-178 FTPGYPIL
+178 TPGYSIL

-192 SQFLK
+192 SQYLK
-197 PGNNEMGS
+197 PGDNSMGT

-222 ASFTGDVSVNDD
+222 ASFTGDVSVDN
-234 VKLTGTCP
+234 VHLTGSCT

-255 YTAQLID
+255 YTVQSID
-262 RKLYNVG
+262 RELSNVG

-287 KGGNTVTDTDL
+287 KGGSTVTDTDL

-309 TKNYEIGIGKGQDT
+309 TKKYEIGIGKGQDT

-352 KITYDVADWED
+352 KITYEVANWED
-363 EEDYVLEFAYPSYT
+363 GEDYELGFAYPSYT
-377 NPIQPVGGGDF
+377 NPIQPVGGGE
-388 PSAQPTVYYNS
+388 PPYAQPTVYYNS
-399 DANSD
+399 DADSD

-435 IIVYKGI
+435 ITVYKGG
-442 EKQNPPYGIS
+442 EKQDPPYGIS

-487 SLLLINGTEG
+487 SLLLINGTVNN
-497 DTKWPGSD
+497 TAWAGSS

-514 IEIPSVP
+514 VDISSVP

>member
-26 SCINDPAMEETD
+26 SCSNDPAMEEDT
-38 MSGKSTLSI
+38 SGKSTLSI
-47 TMRGI
+47 KVRGI

-57 STSGGSY
+57 GSSGSY

-77 NTGDVVCNQKWNEND
+77 NTGAVVCNQKYSGTE
-92 LLDKLEG
+92 LGTVEG
-99 TGEDACIKIT
+99 KDPNTYIEIT
-109 QTLKEAFAGG
+109 QTLEDAFQGG
-119 VCEFYFIAN
+119 VCDFYFIAN
-128 EEGYFVY
+128 EEEYFVY
-135 TNGQAGD
+135 NSQTTTKQK
-142 ALSAFLGTSGN
+142 LSAFLGDN
-153 LEQAPKKDVLDNC
+153 AENAPKKVDLSSC
-166 IIAFKTGDTDNG
+166 IIAFDAESGL
-178 FTPGYPIL
+178 TPGYPIL

-197 PGNNEMGS
+197 PGNNEMGR
-205 IQLVRCLARVQL
+205 IYLERCLARIQL

-222 ASFTGDVSVNDD
+222 ASFTGDVSVGN
-234 VKLTGTCP
+234 VKLTGSCP
-242 DSYSLWNTGTYTG
+242 DSYSLWNTGTYK
-255 YTAQLID
+255 A
-262 RKLYNVG
+262 YNAIGITRDLENMSSVG
-269 TGGGVFTSSALM
+269 DGTVFTSSALF

-298 KYTFSLTSGTT
+298 KYTFSLKSGTT

-329 DYNIYRNHWYKTN
+329 DYNIYRNHWYRTN

-352 KITYDVADWED
+352 KITYEVDDWKD
-363 EEDYVLEFAYPSYT
+363 GEDYVLEFAYPSYT
-377 NPIQPVGGGDF
+377 NPIQPMDGITF
-388 PSAQPTVYYNS
+388 NQPSVYYNS
-399 DANSD
+399 DADSD

-420 VWQPTLL
+420 EWQPTLF

-435 IIVYKGI
+435 ITVYKGGI
-442 EKQNPPYGIS
+442 KQDAPYGIS
-452 DDPYTLKIRALKP
+452 DDSYTLKVRALKP
-465 ENVDYTVELGIS
+465 GNVNKTFELGIS

-514 IEIPSVP
+514 VEIPSVP

>member
-9 NWLFFPLLASL
+9 NWLFFPLLVLL
-20 LAGSVA
+20 LAGGA
-26 SCINDPAMEETD
+26 TSCINDPAMEEEDT
-38 MSGKSTLSI
+38 SGKSTLSI
-47 TMRGI
+47 MVRGI
-52 TTTDP
+52 TITPGT
-57 STSGGSY
+57 

-77 NTGDVVCNQKWNEND
+77 NTGAVVCNQKYSGAE
-92 LLDKLEG
+92 LGTVEG
-99 TGEDACIKIT
+99 TDPNTYIEIT
-109 QTLKEAFAGG
+109 QTLEDAFQGG
-119 VCEFYFIAN
+119 VCDFYFIAN
-128 EEGYFVY
+128 EDEYSVY
-135 TNGQAGD
+135 NSQTTPKQT
-142 ALSAFLGTSGN
+142 LSAFLGDKAEN
-153 LEQAPKKDVLDNC
+153 APQKVDLSSC
-166 IIAFKTGDTDNG
+166 IIAFDAESGL
-178 FTPGYPIL
+178 TPGYPIL

-192 SQFLK
+192 SQYLK
-197 PGNNEMGS
+197 PGDNSMGT

-222 ASFTGDVSVNDD
+222 ASFTGDVSVGN
-234 VKLTGTCP
+234 VHLTGSCT

-255 YTAQLID
+255 YTAQPID
-262 RKLYNVG
+262 RILYNVG
-269 TGGGVFTSSALM
+269 TGNGIFTSSALM

-352 KITYDVADWED
+352 KITYEVDNWKEGGNY
-363 EEDYVLEFAYPSYT
+363 ELGFAYPTYT